1 MPMTLALI
9 LLTAML
15 MSNGCGASRPASAQ
29 PFLGGSGTMAEQFEI
44 TYRVRDG
51 RPPAD
56 LDLHLSPDGQ
66 AEVYVGTST
75 SIPLASVNRVGT
87 FSGQAPVAELDAL
100 YAYLREHDLL
110 ARGAS
115 YGQLSPSTPNR
126 FLEIRA
132 GGWEAQLKLT
142 EMTTDPEID
151 GFEELLQSLALA
163 MTSQPTRAVEASLEL
178 RDADGQIVPTIEL
191 RSIGSEP
198 MTALLADPAQPVFTL
213 YAQVELRG
221 TKTLPTGV
229 KIPAVLGNVAFS
241 PDDVQAMAASG
252 ELPSGVAEIPPD
264 AVYRF
269 ELPPITALQ
278 DASSVTATGSVDFWL
293 PEGKARRGITVLTPD
308 VPLP

>member
-1 MPMTLALI
+1 
-9 LLTAML
+9 
-15 MSNGCGASRPASAQ
+15 
-29 PFLGGSGTMAEQFEI
+29 MAEQFEI

-100 YAYLREHDLL
+100 HAYLREHDLL

-132 GGWEAQLKLT
+132 DGREAQLKLT

-191 RSIGSEP
+191 RSIGTAP

-221 TKTLPTGV
+221 TKILPGGIS
-229 KIPAVLGNVAFS
+229 IPAVLGNAAF
-241 PDDVQAMAASG
+241 PPEAVQAMAESG
-252 ELPSGVAEIPPD
+252 ELPSGITELPPD
-264 AVYRF
+264 AIYRF
-269 ELPPITALQ
+269 ELPPITAPQ
-278 DASSVTATGSVDFWL
+278 DSSSVTATGSLDFWL
-293 PEGKARRGITVLTPD
+293 PEGKARRGITVITPEM
-308 VPLP
+308 PLP